1 MFSSLVEAG
10 VVGRALRDLRT
21 RRPSIKL
28 RLTLLFVACT
38 FVVLLIATVL
48 LYWAVTLSIAH
59 DDQRLLA
66 EKIHVLRTML
76 AQRPNDPNL
85 LSEEVNWET
94 GVLGH
99 ARYFVQIL
107 NRAGKVTTATPGM
120 SSSGIDPRAFPAP
133 TPLAITDPAPAW
145 ARTAGGR
152 RYLLAAALARR
163 GSEGPADRIVRIA
176 FDVSHEERI
185 LRDFRNIAGLMLLAG
200 VALSAGLGI
209 GITRRGLRP
218 LEEMARTVQVTTITD
233 LHQRIDPAKWPGEL
247 TALAHAFNRM
257 LGRLES
263 AVARLSGYAAELA
276 HELRTPVNNL
286 MGETAV
292 ILGKPRSGAVYRET
306 LTSNL
311 EEYERLARMID
322 SLLFLA
328 RAENPSGHVCRVE
341 LDAAREFG
349 EVMEFHSAFAEE
361 AGVDLRC
368 EGQARLQADRDLL
381 RRALSNLFSNAIAHT
396 PSGGHV
402 AASAKQRRDGSV
414 ELSVADTG
422 EGIAPAEQEH
432 VFDRFFR
439 GTAARE
445 SGGGSGLGLAIVR
458 TIMELHQGTVH
469 LESRPG
475 RGTSVTLC
483 FPPPVAD
490 LPSLSRTIVEGA

>member
-1 MFSSLVEAG
+1 MFSRPVEAG
-10 VVGRALRDLRT
+10 TPGRTLRNLGAW
-21 RRPSIKL
+21 RPSIKI
-28 RLTLLFVACT
+28 RLTLLFVVCT
-38 FVVLLIATVL
+38 FVVLLAATVL

-66 EKIHVLRTML
+66 EKVHVLRTML
-76 AQRPNDPNL
+76 AERPDDPTL
-85 LSEEVNWET
+85 LSEEVDWET

-107 NRAGKVTTATPGM
+107 DRAGKVTTATPGM
-120 SSSGIDPRAFPAP
+120 ASSGIDTRAFPAP
-133 TPLAITDPAPAW
+133 TPLSVSNPAPSRV
-145 ARTAGGR
+145 RTAGGR
-152 RYLLAAALARR
+152 RYLLAAAWARR
-163 GSEGPADRIVRIA
+163 GTEGPADRIVRIA

-185 LRDFRNIAGLMLLAG
+185 LRDFRNIAGLVLLAG

-218 LEEMARTVQVTTITD
+218 LADMAHTVQLTTITD

-257 LGRLES
+257 LERLES

-286 MGETAV
+286 MGGTAV

-306 LTSNL
+306 LESNL
-311 EEYERLARMID
+311 EEYERLAKMID

-328 RAENPSGHVCRVE
+328 RAENPSGHVHRVE
-341 LDAAREFG
+341 LNAAREFG
-349 EVMEFHSAFAEE
+349 EVMEFHSAAAEE

-368 EGQARLQADRDLL
+368 SGGANLQADRDLL
-381 RRALSNLFSNAIAHT
+381 RRALSNLLSNAIAHT
-396 PSGGHV
+396 PSGGQV
-402 AASAKQRRDGSV
+402 SASASRRNDGTV
-414 ELSVADTG
+414 ELTVADTG

-439 GTAARE
+439 GAAARR
-445 SGGGSGLGLAIVR
+445 SGSGSGLGLAIVR
-458 TIMELHQGTVH
+458 TIMDLHQGSVH
-469 LESRPG
+469 LESEPG
-475 RGTSVTLC
+475 GGTVVTLR
-483 FPPPVAD
+483 FPPPCANTR
-490 LPSLSRTIVEGA
+490 SHSRTMLEGA

>member
-1 MFSSLVEAG
+1 MFSRLVDAG
-10 VVGRALRDLRT
+10 TAGRAIRDLSA
-21 RRPSIKL
+21 RRPSIKV
-28 RLTLLFVACT
+28 RLTLLFAVCT
-38 FVVLLIATVL
+38 FVVLLIATLL

-66 EKIHVLRTML
+66 EKVHVLRTML
-76 AQRPNDPNL
+76 AQRPNDPKL

-107 NRAGKVTTATPGM
+107 DRAGKVTTATPGM
-120 SSSGIDPRAFPAP
+120 ESSGIDTGAFPAP
-133 TPLAITDPAPAW
+133 TPLSVTSPAPAW
-145 ARTAGGR
+145 VRTTGGR

-163 GSEGPADRIVRIA
+163 GNEGPADRIVRIA

-185 LRDFRNIAGLMLLAG
+185 LRDFRNIAGLILLAG
-200 VALSAGLGI
+200 VALSAGFGI
-209 GITRRGLRP
+209 GIARRGLRP
-218 LEEMARTVQVTTITD
+218 LADMARTVQLTTITD

-276 HELRTPVNNL
+276 HELRTPVSNL

-292 ILGKPRSGAVYRET
+292 VLGKPRSGAEYRET
-306 LTSNL
+306 LASNL

-328 RAENPSGHVCRVE
+328 RAENPSAHVRRVE
-341 LDAAREFG
+341 LDAAHEFA
-349 EVMEFHSAFAEE
+349 EVMEFYSAAAEE

-368 EGQARLQADRDLL
+368 AGQARVQADRDLL

-396 PSGGHV
+396 PNGGQV
-402 AASAKQRRDGSV
+402 TASAKRRSDGTV
-414 ELSVADTG
+414 ELTITDTG
-422 EGIAPAEQEH
+422 KGIAPSEQEY

-439 GTAARE
+439 GAAARE
-445 SGGGSGLGLAIVR
+445 ASSGSGLGLAIVR
-458 TIMELHQGTVH
+458 TIMDLHQGTVH
-469 LESRPG
+469 LQSHPG
-475 RGTSVTLC
+475 RGTVVTLC
-483 FPPPVAD
+483 FPSPLADTPP
-490 LPSLSRTIVEGA
+490 LSRTILESV